1 MRTWLDG
8 SPPRQPSSE
17 PWRRSQPGHQDD
29 DHDDHDDDYDSDHG
43 HLKDGNVAGD
53 QMTMMNNSY
62 ISVEDDDDNN
72 E

>member
-17 PWRRSQPGHQDD
+17 PWRRSQPDD

-43 HLKDGNVAGD
+43 HLEDGNVA
-53 QMTMMNNSY
+53 TE
-62 ISVEDDDDNN
+62 IK
-72 E
+72 